1 MMNLPLAFID
11 FTFIDLLDILLVGI
25 IIFQLYK
32 LTRGTV
38 AIRIFFGILAIYLL
52 WKLVSALQMEML
64 GEILGQFIGVGVI
77 ALMIVF
83 QKELRRF
90 LLFIGNR
97 EFLNRRGPL
106 LQSLFGSSPSG
117 NAERYDAVVTA
128 CEHFSQTKTG
138 ALIIIARDSDPAA
151 FIRSARKVDAR
162 LSSVLLESI
171 FFKNSP
177 LHDGAVLIRNRRI
190 VSASGVLPVT
200 ENENIMHNLGMRH
213 RAALGISE
221 QTDAI
226 AVVVSEETGTISY
239 AIDGVLHRDVS
250 PTELKNVL
258 NPNE

>member
-1 MMNLPLAFID
+1 MTFIPAFID
-11 FTFIDLLDILLVGI
+11 FTLTDLLDILLVGLI
-25 IIFQLYK
+25 IYQLYK

-83 QKELRRF
+83 QKELRQF

-97 EFLNRRGPL
+97 EFLRRRRGFW
-106 LQSLFGSSPSG
+106 QNLFGQDTKAA
-117 NAERYDAVVTA
+117 NDRYDAVVTA
-128 CEHFSQTKTG
+128 CEHLSRSKTG
-138 ALIIIARDSDPAA
+138 ALIVIARESDPAA
-151 FIRSARKVDAR
+151 FIRSARKLDAR
-162 LSSVLLESI
+162 LSSVLLETI

-177 LHDGAVLIRNRRI
+177 LHDGAVLIRDRRI

-200 ENENIMHNLGMRH
+200 ENENAPQGIGMRH

-221 QTDAI
+221 QADALAI
-226 AVVVSEETGTISY
+226 VVSEETGQLSY
-239 AIDGVLHRDVS
+239 ALDGTLYRDVT
-250 PTELKNVL
+250 PEHLLTIVNRDG
-258 NPNE
+258 

>member
-1 MMNLPLAFID
+1 MTFIPAFID
-11 FTFIDLLDILLVGI
+11 FTLTDLLDILLVGL

-83 QKELRRF
+83 QKELRQF

-97 EFLNRRGPL
+97 EFLRRRGGFW
-106 LQSLFGSSPSG
+106 QNLFGQDSKAT
-117 NAERYDAVVTA
+117 NERYDAVITA
-128 CEHFSQTKTG
+128 CEHLSRSKTG
-138 ALIIIARDSDPAA
+138 ALIVIARDSDPAA
-151 FIRSARKVDAR
+151 FIRSARKLDAR

-177 LHDGAVLIRNRRI
+177 LHDGAVLIRDRRI

-200 ENENIMHNLGMRH
+200 ENENAPQGIGMRH

-221 QTDAI
+221 QTDAL
-226 AVVVSEETGTISY
+226 ALVVSEETGKLSY
-239 AIDGVLHRDVS
+239 ALDGVLHRDVT
-250 PTELKNVL
+250 PEQLLAIVNRDG
-258 NPNE
+258 